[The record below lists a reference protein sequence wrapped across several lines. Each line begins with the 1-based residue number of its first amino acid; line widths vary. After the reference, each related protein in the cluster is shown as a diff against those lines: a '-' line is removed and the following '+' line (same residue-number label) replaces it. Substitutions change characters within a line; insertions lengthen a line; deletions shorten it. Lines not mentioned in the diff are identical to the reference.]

1 MSTALCT
8 DSAACLPAS
17 IVERFG
23 ILVAPLSVT
32 VDGVL
37 TDDLA
42 MDNEEFFDQL
52 AAGVKPTTSQPSP
65 GSFLQLYKQAARDG
79 AERVLSIHIGSN
91 LSGTVASARI
101 AAESSPVPVEVVDS
115 GTASFQQGLCVW
127 EAAEALASGSD
138 VGDATAVALKAAQS
152 SGNIFIVGALKFA
165 AQGGRLVG
173 GDVEGVPVLSV
184 GEKGIAPVG
193 SAQSVD
199 EAIEIMTTHVAA
211 DAAKLDGQRLRIGV
225 THIHAREMAR
235 RFKEKLSAI
244 KQLEEIMDYSL
255 VPSMASHTGPGTVS
269 AVYLARPVR

>member
-1 MSTALCT
+1 MRTALCT
-8 DSAACLPAS
+8 DSAACLPAGV
-17 IVERFG
+17 IERLG

-65 GSFLQLYKQAARDG
+65 GTFLQLYKQAAQDG
-79 AERVLSIHIGSN
+79 AERVLSIHIGSS

-138 VGDATAVALKAAQS
+138 VGDATDVALKAAQS

-193 SAQSVD
+193 NAQSVD
-199 EAIEIMTTHVAA
+199 EAIEIMTTHIAV

-225 THIHAREMAR
+225 THIHAPEMAR
-235 RFKEKLSAI
+235 RFKEKISAI
-244 KQLEEIMDYSL
+244 NQVEGIMDYSL